1 MYIDT
6 AVVKHILANTNLSS
20 RSLLNLIVC
29 APNLKKE
36 WAFLEILS
44 LQDGYVRA
52 PLRKWS
58 CYLRSKLMIWHQ
70 VWTSFTKFFT
80 FKKGVTNTSLPDENT
95 QTVKFSNSSLC
106 TRRYLITGSQR
117 LSNYW
122 WASVI
127 SLGGLAFLLTGFAAF
142 LNTSLFMFNQ
152 SKNISFLPQGLIMC
166 FYGSLGLLFGI
177 YLWCTILWGVGN
189 GFNEFNKKQGVIR
202 IFRWG
207 LPGKNRRID
216 LVYKMEQ
223 VEGVR
228 VELKEGIN
236 PRRTISLRL
245 KATKNP
251 RKRLNQATISD
262 SIAGSGKESV
272 ASKGDAKTAISSKKA
287 SPSGSGFFDD
297 ARANATQSIKKDS
310 IVSNSDISLTRIGQ
324 PIGLEDIESEAS
336 ELARFLQVPLDSFYE
351 I

>member
-1 MYIDT
+1 METSLTGALPD
-6 AVVKHILANTNLSS
+6 ALHRRVCRAWNT
-20 RSLLNLIVC
+20 
-29 APNLKKE
+29 
-36 WAFLEILS
+36 
-44 LQDGYVRA
+44 
-52 PLRKWS
+52 
-58 CYLRSKLMIWHQ
+58 
-70 VWTSFTKFFT
+70 FTKSFT
-80 FKKGVTNTSLPDENT
+80 FKKSVINTSLPQQNA
-95 QTVKFSNSSLC
+95 QTVKFLNNNLS

-117 LSNYW
+117 VSNYW

-142 LNTSLFMFNQ
+142 LNTNLFLFNQ

-177 YLWCTILWGVGN
+177 YLWCTIVWGVGN
-189 GFNEFNKKQGVIR
+189 GFNEFNKKQGIIR

-216 LVYKMEQ
+216 LVYKIEQ
-223 VEGVR
+223 VEAVR

-245 KATKNP
+245 KAKGDL
-251 RKRLNQATISD
+251 RKRFNKAVRSD
-262 SIAGSGKESV
+262 SSTRLVKETPLSQGDSQAAVPPKKTLLSNSGL
-272 ASKGDAKTAISSKKA
+272 
-287 SPSGSGFFDD
+287 FDD
-297 ARANATQSIKKDS
+297 TLQQPLKKDGTA
-310 IVSNSDISLTRIGQ
+310 SNSDIPLTRIGQ

-351 I
+351 M

>member
-1 MYIDT
+1 M
-6 AVVKHILANTNLSS
+6 
-20 RSLLNLIVC
+20 
-29 APNLKKE
+29 
-36 WAFLEILS
+36 
-44 LQDGYVRA
+44 
-52 PLRKWS
+52 
-58 CYLRSKLMIWHQ
+58 
-70 VWTSFTKFFT
+70 
-80 FKKGVTNTSLPDENT
+80 TNTSLPHENT
-95 QTVKFSNSSLC
+95 QTVKFLNNSLS

-117 LSNYW
+117 VSNYW

-127 SLGGLAFLLTGFAAF
+127 SLGGLAFLLTGFSAF
-142 LNTSLFMFNQ
+142 LNRSLFLFNQ
-152 SKNISFLPQGLIMC
+152 SRNISFLPQGLIMC

-189 GFNEFNKKQGVIR
+189 GFNEFNKKQGIIR

-216 LVYKMEQ
+216 LVYKIEQ

-245 KATKNP
+245 NATGK
-251 RKRLNQATISD
+251 KGFNQTRISD
-262 SIAGSGKESV
+262 SIARPGKETP
-272 ASKGDAKTAISSKKA
+272 ASREDYKAAVPSKKGGTA
-287 SPSGSGFFDD
+287 
-297 ARANATQSIKKDS
+297 KK
-310 IVSNSDISLTRIGQ
+310 SDIPLDIPLTRIGQ

-351 I
+351 M